1 MKYLIYSVFLFA
13 TIVSC
18 KNNSEYTRAEDA
30 QEAGREFIR
39 ACLDGNY
46 DRALM
51 YLLKD
56 STDTNLMLMDKWK
69 RDYAR
74 LKEEDKVS
82 LKEASIIALKIEQ
95 VNDSTAH
102 YVYTNSHE
110 IKDTTTIKIIKL
122 NGEWLVDLK
131 DIH

>member
-1 MKYLIYSVFLFA
+1 MKYLVYSIFLITA
-13 TIVSC
+13 LVSC
-18 KNNSEYTRAEDA
+18 KNNSGYTKAEDA

-46 DRALM
+46 DKALF
-51 YLLKD
+51 YLLRD

-69 RDYAR
+69 KDYAR
-74 LKEEDKVS
+74 LKEEDKVN
-82 LKEASIIALKIEQ
+82 LKEASIIALNIEQ

-102 YVYTNSHE
+102 YVYTNSYE
-110 IKDTTTIKIIKL
+110 IKDTTTIKIVRL

>member
-1 MKYLIYSVFLFA
+1 MKYLFCVTLVIAVFA
-13 TIVSC
+13 SC
-18 KNNSEYTRAEDA
+18 KNNSGYTKAEDA
-30 QEAGREFIR
+30 QDAGREFIR

-46 DRALM
+46 DKALI

-56 STDTNLMLMDKWK
+56 STDTNIMLLNLWK
-69 RDYAR
+69 KDYSR

-82 LKEASIIALKIEQ
+82 FKEASIIALQIQQ
-95 VNDSTAH
+95 VNDSTVH
-102 YVYTNSHE
+102 YVYTNSYE
-110 IKDTTTIKIIKL
+110 NKDTTTIKIIKM